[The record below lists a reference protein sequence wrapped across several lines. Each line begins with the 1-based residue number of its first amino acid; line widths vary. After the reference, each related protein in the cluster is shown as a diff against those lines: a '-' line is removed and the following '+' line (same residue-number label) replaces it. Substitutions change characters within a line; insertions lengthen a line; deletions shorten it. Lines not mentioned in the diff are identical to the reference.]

1 MNTRLE
7 YLWIV
12 DLEIYPNFQLNS
24 EAVEVFKNKI
34 QGYIWVL
41 HQSGFLFSLKTKLKK
56 TVRYTVDFDDP
67 LTRRSFNEIPI
78 IFKKHAS
85 PEIFRKWRLRIIE
98 SGSGNAD
105 TLRLNDNGD
114 MFIGEHNDAWNEHR
128 QSFER
133 LLSEI
138 DQVSKELT

>member
-12 DLEIYPNFQLNS
+12 DLEIYPNFQLN
-24 EAVEVFKNKI
+24 
-34 QGYIWVL
+34 
-41 HQSGFLFSLKTKLKK
+41 
-56 TVRYTVDFDDP
+56 
-67 LTRRSFNEIPI
+67 
-78 IFKKHAS
+78 
-85 PEIFRKWRLRIIE
+85 EIFRKWRLRIIE